1 MLRNRHKTADDE
13 SGTRERT
20 HEQQRAAR
28 AAHALAAY
36 TRATRRTVERLARAR
51 APAARAPAA
60 RARSA
65 WARSAWARSA
75 RARSAWARSASTNGL
90 GPVGM
95 ARSAWRG
102 RHGTRSAS
110 ARSATARTGWAW
122 LAWARSAC
130 AHWQARSVHESRK
143 RAREKMKRVGKR
155 TRESAGGA
163 TGPRCRAVVE
173 EQAARRAGAMRCDRE
188 HNKPAQSGFPSASV
202 RCLCARRSAVQQGCT
217 RMLWA
222 GSRFCIAERGP
233 FESSQT

>member
-1 MLRNRHKTADDE
+1 
-13 SGTRERT
+13 
-20 HEQQRAAR
+20 
-28 AAHALAAY
+28 
-36 TRATRRTVERLARAR
+36 
-51 APAARAPAA
+51 
-60 RARSA
+60 
-65 WARSAWARSA
+65 
-75 RARSAWARSASTNGL
+75 
-90 GPVGM
+90 M

-102 RHGTRSAS
+102 RHGSRSAS

-163 TGPRCRAVVE
+163 MDPRCRAVVE

-217 RMLWA
+217 RIYICCGRARAFALPSAAHSNHLKPERADGRAA
-222 GSRFCIAERGP
+222 GNGLSVWGLDGSGQSR
-233 FESSQT
+233 

>member
-1 MLRNRHKTADDE
+1 
-13 SGTRERT
+13 
-20 HEQQRAAR
+20 
-28 AAHALAAY
+28 
-36 TRATRRTVERLARAR
+36 
-51 APAARAPAA
+51 
-60 RARSA
+60 
-65 WARSAWARSA
+65 
-75 RARSAWARSASTNGL
+75 
-90 GPVGM
+90 M

-188 HNKPAQSGFPSASV
+188 HNKPAQSGITSASV
-202 RCLCARRSAVQQGCT
+202 RCLCAHGAVPYSKDARVCCGRARTFALPSAAHSNHLKPERADG
-217 RMLWA
+217 RAA
-222 GSRFCIAERGP
+222 GNGLSVWGLDGSGQSR
-233 FESSQT
+233 